1 MSNPLVKITD
11 AALDAV
17 SHTRTTAGKVFNGA
31 THIAGTGF
39 QVARRVAVSTISEG
53 AGVLDR
59 RGRGQPPRPGHCA
72 DARTTRE
79 PQPHLIRLLL
89 GLGLR

>member
-39 QVARRVAVSTISEG
+39 QVARRVAVSTISG
-53 AGVLDR
+53 AAGVLQRDDSPANHR
-59 RGRGQPPRPGHCA
+59 VRVTAQTPAPPANPNH
-72 DARTTRE
+72 T
-79 PQPHLIRLLL
+79 
-89 GLGLR
+89 